1 MRHLERV
8 EWMSRVLLVTKNRTL
23 GEFCRK
29 NLPEGYRLKIV
40 TQLNLRT
47 ESAHS
52 IIVFDSDY
60 LTGVS
65 DSVIHAAAQ
74 KFGAKEGAASLNI
87 LMNEENKA
95 RTFSLFPES
104 LPQIQAILH
113 FRSEGGKI
121 AGLAASEWRWF
132 LDTQSRFLKQLNDQ
146 ALAVGENELLAERL
160 ARLNPAA
167 QNQLQFPPFMQGKSQ
182 AIIHFRE
189 QLYAAASRQPYLFL
203 TGKADIPTQEFIE
216 YYCSLLRPEEPVP
229 FQHIDLAK
237 LPKHL
242 HAQAMLTAKKKTKS
256 NGRAGTNVL
265 CVENLHLLG
274 WQNQATLLT
283 LLKNPAE
290 TRLRFVFLAPHE
302 IGQLV
307 RRGSFRQEL
316 YSLLRKA
323 AVELPPLYDR
333 TEDLSQIAAEYIQKR
348 DFSSLNSD
356 VSAVAGKIL
365 SRFDL
370 SSGYRGLFMTI
381 DLMNDLGKSKGL
393 PVFELMNTGEVSE
406 AFAAARSFLREEI
419 EPDPAT
425 LFESLAAGAKET
437 LSLDFVESNYIAAV
451 CQRYA
456 WQVTDAARHLG
467 ISRKTLYDKMRRY
480 KIARPENQARG
491 KARKAS

>member
-1 MRHLERV
+1 MRHPERV
-8 EWMSRVLLVTKNRTL
+8 GGMSRVLLVTKNRPL

-40 TQLNLRT
+40 AQLNLRT

-113 FRSEGGKI
+113 FSSEAGKI

-132 LDTQSRFLKQLNDQ
+132 LDTQSRFLKQLSDR
-146 ALAVGENELLAERL
+146 ALTLGENELLAERL
-160 ARLNPAA
+160 ARLGASP
-167 QNQLQFPPFMQGKSQ
+167 QNQVQFPPFMHGKSQ
-182 AIIHFRE
+182 AIVHFRE

-216 YYCSLLRPEEPVP
+216 YYASLLRPEEPVP
-229 FQHIDLAK
+229 FQHINLAK

-242 HAQAMLTAKKKTKS
+242 HAQAMLTAKKKTRA
-256 NGRAGTNVL
+256 GRTGTNVL

-290 TRLRFVFLAPHE
+290 TRLRYVFLAPHE

-348 DFSSLNSD
+348 DLTSLSSD
-356 VSAVAGKIL
+356 ISAVAGKIL

-370 SSGYRGLFMTI
+370 SSGYRGLFTTI

-393 PVFELMNTGEVSE
+393 PVFELMHTGKTSE
-406 AFAAARSFLREEI
+406 ALVAAQSFLREEI

-425 LFESLAAGAKET
+425 LFENLAGGAKET

-456 WQVTDAARHLG
+456 WQVTEAARHLG